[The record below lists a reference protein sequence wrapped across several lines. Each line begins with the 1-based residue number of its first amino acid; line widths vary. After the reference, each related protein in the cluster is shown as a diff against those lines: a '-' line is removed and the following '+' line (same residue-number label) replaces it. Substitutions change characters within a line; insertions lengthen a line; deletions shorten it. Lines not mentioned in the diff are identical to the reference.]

1 MDPGFDR
8 QHGRPCSSTEP
19 SYGPET
25 FNLAHGWYV
34 LDDCRDEHVM
44 HRLHR
49 YGKTA
54 IDDARRASGRARVV
68 GLAVAIALAAAV
80 GLSIMP
86 TARSA
91 RPNPPP
97 IAAAPPPAAVDPS
110 RFILNA
116 LLAPALDAD
125 AVPLLWV
132 DPRPTLGCGPNA
144 TVRVNG
150 EPLLAGAL
158 VPVAPFELEWQT
170 DDCRPLRCARAAVRR
185 TGPADGVQ
193 RGLGVQRDGRALG
206 PACGICRE
214 RDRRHPSW
222 RGVDAAMRR
231 VRRDLRAHDRRGPL
245 TRVSLTVPM
254 LKNRMPKGV
263 K

>member
-8 QHGRPCSSTEP
+8 QHGRPCSATEP

-170 DDCRPLRCARAAVRR
+170 DDCHPYGARGPRFDGQVRL
-185 TGPADGVQ
+185 TVF
-193 RGLGVQRDGRALG
+193 
-206 PACGICRE
+206 RE
-214 RDRRHPSW
+214 DWGFSAMVEPS
-222 RGVDAAMRR
+222 
-231 VRRDLRAHDRRGPL
+231 DLRVAFAENETGAIHPGAASMPQCVESDETYELTIGADR
-245 TRVSLTVPM
+245 SLAC
-254 LKNRMPKGV
+254 R
-263 K
+263 